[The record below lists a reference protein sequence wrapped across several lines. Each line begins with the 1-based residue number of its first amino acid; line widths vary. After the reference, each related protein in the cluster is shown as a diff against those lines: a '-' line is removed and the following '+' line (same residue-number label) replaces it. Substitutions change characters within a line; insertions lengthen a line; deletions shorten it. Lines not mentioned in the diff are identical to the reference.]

1 MFRSIA
7 FRLINARGFSIS
19 ARDCLKEG
27 DSASL
32 VKTITRKDVTLYADL
47 VNDHNPVHLAED
59 GQGIVHGTYLLGLV
73 SGRVNMLQERLAE
86 SSNLTNS
93 LGLFLLNTN

>member
-1 MFRSIA
+1 MFRSVA
-7 FRLINARGFSIS
+7 CRLINTRAFSRS

-32 VKTITRKDVTLYADL
+32 VKTITRKDVVLYADL

-73 SGRVNMLQERLAE
+73 SGRVNMLQERLIE
-86 SSNLTNS
+86 SSK
-93 LGLFLLNTN
+93 